1 MKRRGCEKKRI
12 LREKCYP
19 LLVSIVF
26 TLIFIWITSGI
37 TIKDD
42 ISVAVN
48 AVLVVVSILIGF
60 VGVLVGLIFSQSDND
75 ILSVV
80 FDNENLLGLLK
91 KYFMAVYRSGFLLLT
106 ISISILFA
114 DTIKEIVVT
123 KFEMTNIF
131 IESYMI
137 YIWIFFLVYFTL
149 ATYRLIKIVVE
160 LIFQKNTKKNIDG
173 REKEDYSDLE
183 NKYKIK

>member
-1 MKRRGCEKKRI
+1 
-12 LREKCYP
+12 
-19 LLVSIVF
+19 
-26 TLIFIWITSGI
+26 
-37 TIKDD
+37 
-42 ISVAVN
+42 
-48 AVLVVVSILIGF
+48 
-60 VGVLVGLIFSQSDND
+60 
-75 ILSVV
+75 
-80 FDNENLLGLLK
+80 
-91 KYFMAVYRSGFLLLT
+91 
-106 ISISILFA
+106 
-114 DTIKEIVVT
+114 
-123 KFEMTNIF
+123 MTNIF

>member
-1 MKRRGCEKKRI
+1 M
-12 LREKCYP
+12 
-19 LLVSIVF
+19 
-26 TLIFIWITSGI
+26 
-37 TIKDD
+37 
-42 ISVAVN
+42 
-48 AVLVVVSILIGF
+48 
-60 VGVLVGLIFSQSDND
+60 
-75 ILSVV
+75 
-80 FDNENLLGLLK
+80 
-91 KYFMAVYRSGFLLLT
+91 
-106 ISISILFA
+106 